1 MRDNEFIKIRD
12 KFNEVLKPKAIKA
25 EIDGWNFYTNS
36 TDENREK
43 LEKAQEDVFKLF
55 RNEDIHNKLKD
66 IEKSGLENK
75 HLAKQLKKLIEAFGE
90 ESNSREYK
98 RALHE
103 KVNAILSK
111 YSKYVPMLDN
121 KEISHAELSKITQRE
136 KNIDLRIKAYE
147 AKVKGGDLIA
157 EDLVS
162 LVKMRNEYA
171 KFKGYNNFFEY
182 ILKDVYDV
190 DSDYLQN
197 LLDEVY
203 NNAKEINTKFQNEYK
218 KELADEYG
226 IKANDLRA
234 YHYGLLLDNNPAK
247 AVNESLKTK
256 ELVVE
261 ISKKA
266 FLGMGYDIDN
276 MPIMLDLFPRKN
288 KNTHGFCFDID
299 AGKDTRILANLT
311 NTTESINA
319 LCHEL
324 GHSVYIL
331 GISSELSYSDQTA
344 YPAVT
349 EAVAMMMG
357 DLEQKEDILKGIVA
371 DEALNKYKKDFKK
384 SEASFITR
392 NIFYIAFEKQ
402 MYENPDQNLQQLWHN
417 LKVKYTGT
425 NNNDK
430 LNNEWATIPHFISH
444 PGYMQ
449 NYFRAELIK
458 AQMYKHL
465 HKELGN
471 ITENKNTANYL
482 NNNLF
487 KYGTSL
493 EENELIEKFTGEP
506 LSSKAFCES
515 LT

>member
-1 MRDNEFIKIRD
+1 MRDNEFIIIRD
-12 KFNEVLKPKAIKA
+12 NFYGELKPKAIKA

-43 LEKAQEDVFKLF
+43 LEKSQEEVFKLF
-55 RNEDIHNKLKD
+55 RNKEVYNKLKE
-66 IEKSGLENK
+66 IEKSGVEDK
-75 HLAKQLKKLIEAFGE
+75 HLAKQLKKTIEGFE
-90 ESNSREYK
+90 EEFNSSEYK
-98 RALHE
+98 KALRE
-103 KVNAILSK
+103 KENEILGK
-111 YSKYVPMLDN
+111 YSKYVPMIDD
-121 KEISHAELSKITQRE
+121 KETTYAEISKIIQRE
-136 KNIDLRIKAYE
+136 KNIDLRKKAYE

-157 EDLVS
+157 ENLVS
-162 LVKMRNEYA
+162 LVKIRNEYA
-171 KFKGYNNFFEY
+171 KTKGYKNFFEY
-182 ILKDVYDV
+182 ILKDIYDV

-203 NNAKEINTKFQNEYK
+203 DNAKEINIKFQNEYK
-218 KELADEYG
+218 KELANEYG
-226 IKANDLRA
+226 IEADDLRV
-234 YHYGLLLDNNPAK
+234 YHYGLLLDNNPSK

-256 ELVVE
+256 EQVVD

-266 FLGMGYDIDN
+266 YLGMGYDVNN

-288 KNTHGFCFDID
+288 KNTHGFCFDIE
-299 AGKDTRILANLT
+299 AGKDARILANLT

-331 GISSELSYSDQTA
+331 GTSRELPYPDQTA
-344 YPAVT
+344 YPAIT

-357 DLEQKEDILKGIVA
+357 DLEKREDILKGIVD

-384 SEASFITR
+384 SEANFINR
-392 NIFYIAFEKQ
+392 QVFYIAFEKN

-417 LKVKYTGT
+417 LKVKYTGASARD
-425 NNNDK
+425 N

-465 HKELGN
+465 HKKLGD
-471 ITENKNTANYL
+471 ITENKNTADYL

-487 KYGTSL
+487 KYGTSI
-493 EENELIEKFTGEP
+493 EESELIEKFTGEP

>member
-12 KFNEVLKPKAIKA
+12 EFNEVLKPKAIKA

-43 LEKAQEDVFKLF
+43 LEKSQEEVFKLF

-66 IEKSGLENK
+66 IEKSGLGNK

-197 LLDEVY
+197 LLDEFT
-203 NNAKEINTKFQNEYK
+203 ITQK
-218 KELADEYG
+218 K
-226 IKANDLRA
+226 
-234 YHYGLLLDNNPAK
+234 
-247 AVNESLKTK
+247 
-256 ELVVE
+256 
-261 ISKKA
+261 
-266 FLGMGYDIDN
+266 
-276 MPIMLDLFPRKN
+276 
-288 KNTHGFCFDID
+288 
-299 AGKDTRILANLT
+299 
-311 NTTESINA
+311 
-319 LCHEL
+319 
-324 GHSVYIL
+324 
-331 GISSELSYSDQTA
+331 
-344 YPAVT
+344 
-349 EAVAMMMG
+349 
-357 DLEQKEDILKGIVA
+357 
-371 DEALNKYKKDFKK
+371 
-384 SEASFITR
+384 
-392 NIFYIAFEKQ
+392 
-402 MYENPDQNLQQLWHN
+402 
-417 LKVKYTGT
+417 
-425 NNNDK
+425 
-430 LNNEWATIPHFISH
+430 
-444 PGYMQ
+444 
-449 NYFRAELIK
+449 
-458 AQMYKHL
+458 
-465 HKELGN
+465 
-471 ITENKNTANYL
+471 
-482 NNNLF
+482 
-487 KYGTSL
+487 
-493 EENELIEKFTGEP
+493 
-506 LSSKAFCES
+506 
-515 LT
+515 